1 MLSLFSYSHV
11 LKMLNFVSTPI
22 GNLNDISLRAI
33 DVIKSSDYLYA
44 EDTRNV
50 KKLLDFINVKIS
62 CKSFHEHNEQ
72 KVMLNILKQAKN
84 SKVISIVS
92 DAGTPSIS
100 DPGYKLITK
109 CIEEN
114 IKYTLIPG
122 PSSVISA
129 MVMSGLPSNRF
140 AFYGFVPR
148 KIQDKKK
155 FFEDL
160 DEETK
165 TSIIFE
171 SSNRIYDTLK
181 NLADYLNSDRKVSI
195 CKEMTKIHENV
206 IRGKASEIFKF
217 VEENQINLKG
227 EIVIVIEGTSKKIT
241 APKINSKIKKEFL
254 TKLSASE
261 SAKLISAVTGENKRD
276 VYKKLIQT

>member
-1 MLSLFSYSHV
+1 MLSLISYSHV

-171 SSNRIYDTLK
+171 SSKRIYDTLK

-241 APKINSKIKKEFL
+241 ATKINSKIKKEFL
-254 TKLSASE
+254 SKLSASE
-261 SAKLISAVTGENKRD
+261 SAKLISAITGENKRD

>member
-1 MLSLFSYSHV
+1 MLSLISYSHV

-160 DEETK
+160 DEEAK

-171 SSNRIYDTLK
+171 SSKRIYDTLK

>member
-181 NLADYLNSDRKVSI
+181 NLADYSNSDRKVSI

>member
-1 MLSLFSYSHV
+1 
-11 LKMLNFVSTPI
+11 MLNFVSTPI

-62 CKSFHEHNEQ
+62 CKSFHEHNEK
-72 KVMLNILKQAKN
+72 KVMLDILKKAKN

-109 CIEEN
+109 CIAEN

-160 DEETK
+160 NEETK

-171 SSNRIYDTLK
+171 SSRRVFDTLK
-181 NLADYLNSDRKVSI
+181 YLADYLNSDRKVSI

-206 IRGKASEIFKF
+206 IRGKASEILKF

-227 EIVIVIEGTSKKIT
+227 EIVIVIEGAIKKIT
-241 APKINSKIKKEFL
+241 ASKINSRIKKEFL

-261 SAKLISAVTGENKRD
+261 SAKLISTVTGENKRD

>member
-1 MLSLFSYSHV
+1 MLSLISYSYV

-62 CKSFHEHNEQ
+62 CKSFHEYNEQ
-72 KVMLNILKQAKN
+72 KVMLDILKQAKN

-92 DAGTPSIS
+92 DAGTPIIS

-155 FFEDL
+155 FFEDIY
-160 DEETK
+160 EETK

-171 SSNRIYDTLK
+171 SSKRIYNTLK
-181 NLADYLNSDRKVSI
+181 DLSDYLNSDRKVSI

-206 IRGKASEIFKF
+206 IRGKTSEIFKL
-217 VEENQINLKG
+217 VVENQINLKG

-241 APKINSKIKKEFL
+241 ASKINSKIKKEFL

-261 SAKLISAVTGENKRD
+261 SAKLISALTGENKRD

>member
-1 MLSLFSYSHV
+1 MLSLISYSYV

-50 KKLLDFINVKIS
+50 KKLLAFINVKTL

-72 KVMLNILKQAKN
+72 KVMLDILKQAKN
-84 SKVISIVS
+84 SKIISIVS

-100 DPGYKLITK
+100 DPGYKLIK
-109 CIEEN
+109 RCIAEN

-171 SSNRIYDTLK
+171 SSKRIFDTLK

-206 IRGKASEIFKF
+206 FRGKASEILKS

-227 EIVIVIEGTSKKIT
+227 EIVIVIEGASKKIT
-241 APKINSKIKKEFL
+241 ASKINSKIKKEFL